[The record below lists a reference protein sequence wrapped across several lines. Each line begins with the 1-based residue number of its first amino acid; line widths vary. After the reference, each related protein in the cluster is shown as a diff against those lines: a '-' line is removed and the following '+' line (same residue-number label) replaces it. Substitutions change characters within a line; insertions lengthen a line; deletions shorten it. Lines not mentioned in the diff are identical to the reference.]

1 MTQLSE
7 DRFRNTCSK
16 VWSKRSMPPRRHSRA
31 CPPTVKVPGRPSGI
45 SKLKC
50 AVKTQ
55 FESPLCNGPLYRGGT
70 RTKVTSY
77 GRRPSKAPRLARV
90 SWKRLPATQ
99 MPRFTKLTEC
109 PALNPEPTSGTSH
122 RSVPKRDARCSWLRS
137 SCRMASARE
146 AQAADHGW
154 SEASCHGCSGL
165 KSGPLQTPGVKLPS
179 SSMYAV
185 TLRRPRPGSLELCT
199 APRVMRCTKGT
210 TRANCLPAP
219 TAKRRSTSSQM

>member
-1 MTQLSE
+1 MTQLCE
-7 DRFRNTCSK
+7 DRFRNTCSN
-16 VWSKRSMPPRRHSRA
+16 VWSKRIMPPRRHSRA

-77 GRRPSKAPRLARV
+77 GRRPSKAPKLARV

-109 PALNPEPTSGTSH
+109 PVLNPEPTSGTSQ
-122 RSVPKRDARCSWLRS
+122 RSVPKWDALCSWLRS

-146 AQAADHGW
+146 AQAADQGW
-154 SEASCHGCSGL
+154 SEASCHGCSGF
-165 KSGPLQTPGVKLPS
+165 K

-185 TLRRPRPGSLELCT
+185 TLRRPRPGSLELCNS
-199 APRVMRCTKGT
+199 PRVMRWTKGT
-210 TRANCLPAP
+210 TRASCLPAP